1 MEMEALINEGKET
14 NLRGICARK
23 AKVISLNQRSWLKK
37 LLLLQQQLLL
47 TPGKW
52 WPFDICSLYGSKE
65 IGDFQEDG
73 MRK

>member
-1 MEMEALINEGKET
+1 MEMEALITEGKKT

-37 LLLLQQQLLL
+37 LLLQQQQLLL

-52 WPFDICSLYGSKE
+52 WPFDI
-65 IGDFQEDG
+65 
-73 MRK
+73 